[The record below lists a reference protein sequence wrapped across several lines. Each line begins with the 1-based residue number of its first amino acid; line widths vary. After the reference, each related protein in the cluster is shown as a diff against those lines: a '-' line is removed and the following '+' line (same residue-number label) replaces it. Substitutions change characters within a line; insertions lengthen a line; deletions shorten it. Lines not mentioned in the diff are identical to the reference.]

1 MKHLV
6 LVVVMTAPA
15 SAAPCEDAV
24 VDPAATPLRDASLDA
39 QRGGCLRD
47 EISAAITAH
56 ALIDTPGFHGVV
68 GGDIALAARHAWQ
81 RFELGARL
89 RVVDYAFVQT
99 AVTKVTE
106 TRLGPLGVSAA
117 YGGRLGERAVI
128 ALVLAG
134 ELPYTRDDMATL
146 HAGGELSAVVT
157 GEVADRWLVHARL
170 GILGAVAT
178 SDAGATTRLGLRAGT
193 DLAWRAGRRITIH
206 AGAETQA
213 GWFGG
218 LDTVLARTGIQF
230 RPARTLRGRIGIGVP
245 LVGNDPTT
253 AIVELGIARD
263 L

>member
-1 MKHLV
+1 MKQLGI
-6 LVVVMTAPA
+6 LLLMTRTALA
-15 SAAPCEDAV
+15 SPCEDAV
-24 VDPAATPLRDASLDA
+24 IDPAATPLRDASLDA

-47 EISAAITAH
+47 ELAAAITTH

-68 GGDIALAARHAWQ
+68 GGDLALAGRIAWR
-81 RFELGARL
+81 RFELGARV

-99 AVTKVTE
+99 AVTKVTA
-106 TRLGPLGVSAA
+106 TRLGPLGISAA
-117 YGGRLGERAVI
+117 YGGRLGERAVV
-128 ALVLAG
+128 AVVLAG

-146 HAGGELSAVVT
+146 HAGGELAAVVT

-170 GILGAVAT
+170 GILGAVAA
-178 SDAGATTRLGLRAGT
+178 SDAGSTTRLGLRAGA
-193 DLAWRAGRRITIH
+193 DVAWRVRPRLSLH

-218 LDTVLARTGIQF
+218 LDTVLARSGLHVRF
-230 RPARTLRGRIGIGVP
+230 ARALRGRIGIGVP
-245 LVGNDPTT
+245 LAGNDRTT